1 MVHEDRLAQ
10 KVRVEAA
17 IALAFGSAL
26 IGATA
31 SRVVFP
37 GAAASAIVLSA
48 MLGVLGLSAGARSQR
63 PHEEPGIEW
72 LAVFGMLVS
81 VPATVALAHPGGVC
95 LALFLAPPAGLALAA
110 LWWSLL
116 AGLRDL
122 QQGAVAED
130 VDVARQISGRWLA
143 LIGGVTA
150 PTAILAADPVLAAA
164 ALAVA
169 LLGGLRA
176 ASGTRARRRRRRWL
190 VRVASGEVSRLRI
203 VSADA
208 FAPEQLAGLS
218 DLVRAERNDGVLV
231 ETASEG
237 PYRESGLGA
246 PRARVP
252 LAVDASGASAGPA
265 PWVPLR
271 GALAVVGAL
280 LAPLMSLLLSAA
292 AAQILTREA
301 GPCAAG
307 ADLLCGW
314 LLLLS
319 GPSTGAALLVLSHL
333 HKPARATVWWLG
345 VSIYLLA
352 CPFVCLLVS
361 FAARLACM

>member
-1 MVHEDRLAQ
+1 MEYDDRLAP

-17 IALAFGSAL
+17 IALALGSAL

-37 GAAASAIVLSA
+37 GVPASAVVLSA
-48 MLGVLGLSAGARSQR
+48 MLGLLGLSAGSRPHR
-63 PHEEPGIEW
+63 PHEDSGIEW

-122 QQGAVAED
+122 QETQVAED
-130 VDVARQISGRWLA
+130 VDVAQEISGRWLA

-150 PTAILAADPVLAAA
+150 PTAILATDPILAGGAI
-164 ALAVA
+164 AVA

-176 ASGTRARRRRRRWL
+176 ASASRARRRRRRWL
-190 VRVASGEVSRLRI
+190 ARVATGEVPGLRI
-203 VSADA
+203 VPADA
-208 FAPEQLAGLS
+208 FASEQLTGLPS
-218 DLVRAERNDGVLV
+218 LLRATRDDGVLV
-231 ETASEG
+231 EVASEG

-252 LAVDASGASAGPA
+252 RTFDDELGGGV
-265 PWVPLR
+265 PWAPLR
-271 GALAVVGAL
+271 GALAIVGAL
-280 LAPLMSLLLSAA
+280 LAPLMSLLLSAGA
-292 AAQILTREA
+292 AEILTREA

-333 HKPARATVWWLG
+333 HRPARATVWWLG

-361 FAARLACM
+361 FASRLACM